1 MVGTQLLPWWWWW
14 WSEIV
19 ERVACGG
26 LWVAG
31 RPRSCRKPSLCISFE
46 CPRTNTH
53 TPRSTSRIH
62 WWTSACRTIGVWPAR
77 NSIASTLLLGK
88 RNSSVPHSFLSV
100 SPCRDRWWEPL
111 VEVELLPFSFR
122 LGSLS
127 TLAGTATRT
136 SVEKIGGFVKIPRM
150 GGFIDFGCRNG
161 STSSGLYVLS
171 KHLISFDIIWSSIF
185 FLVVNICNMT
195 HSHVFQWRTRM
206 NHWSVGGDAETLP
219 ENHLRTYFEK
229 CQELLKAPTH
239 SFDWKTCHIA
249 VSAKYKDINQEMA
262 PCNVFCN
269 VIGGSM

>member
-1 MVGTQLLPWWWWW
+1 MVGTQLLPWWWW

-31 RPRSCRKPSLCISFE
+31 RPGSCRKPSLCISFE

-150 GGFIDFGCRNG
+150 GGFIDFGRRNGMNG
-161 STSSGLYVLS
+161 STSSGLSPFYPS
-171 KHLISFDIIWSSIF
+171 IWYHLI
-185 FLVVNICNMT
+185 
-195 HSHVFQWRTRM
+195 
-206 NHWSVGGDAETLP
+206 
-219 ENHLRTYFEK
+219 
-229 CQELLKAPTH
+229 
-239 SFDWKTCHIA
+239 
-249 VSAKYKDINQEMA
+249 
-262 PCNVFCN
+262 
-269 VIGGSM
+269 